1 MCQKMNLNHYF
12 VKQLTLNHFART
24 RTHDLPALG
33 LLSYFVWNHNIGR
46 LSADYHATWVR
57 KSTEKY
63 FVKSFL
69 WWLQF
74 VGTSFSRT
82 FLANLS
88 SPETV
93 ISQKLSRRLH
103 TVWNLGNFCIT
114 WNLFREINYKV
125 NSLLKKL
132 FSRKFFKK
140 FWYKNFVIKLHNV
153 LNIFILTERAHFRTF
168 WRIFRESG
176 ENVLFLL
183 HWSDDCICCNQIVYM
198 IKWNMNGN

>member
-1 MCQKMNLNHYF
+1 MQILLHWAHIIFLLNQKF
-12 VKQLTLNHFART
+12 GWQQQTQTTWKRAFGEGPSTLNHFART

-140 FWYKNFVIKLHNV
+140 SWYKNFVKSTVCTLWHWNLRSFSPHSPF
-153 LNIFILTERAHFRTF
+153 LNKIS
-168 WRIFRESG
+168 W
-176 ENVLFLL
+176 
-183 HWSDDCICCNQIVYM
+183 NQIFY
-198 IKWNMNGN
+198 